1 MPSHCTDGGW
11 ILGNTIDGLQA
22 EYARIPHADASMHH
36 VVPGASDADLIMVS
50 DVLPTALECGVLNG
64 RVQPG
69 ATVAIV
75 GSGPVGLGAV
85 ISAQLYS
92 PAMVIVID
100 MDENRL
106 TQARTFGA
114 THTVKSG
121 PDAVQQVMELTKGLG
136 VDTAIE
142 AVGVPATFKLC
153 QDIIA
158 VGGTIAN
165 LGVHGTP
172 VDLHLE
178 KLWDRNITITTR
190 LVDAV
195 TSPMLLKLVES
206 GRIRAGN
213 LGTHTFNFSDI
224 LNAYSTFSAA
234 AKNSALKV
242 LLKF

>member
-1 MPSHCTDGGW
+1 
-11 ILGNTIDGLQA
+11 
-22 EYARIPHADASMHH
+22 MHH

-178 KLWDRNITITTR
+178 KLWDRNISTWFFIDLYLR
-190 LVDAV
+190 LICCQ
-195 TSPMLLKLVES
+195 L
-206 GRIRAGN
+206 
-213 LGTHTFNFSDI
+213 
-224 LNAYSTFSAA
+224 
-234 AKNSALKV
+234 
-242 LLKF
+242 